1 MSSALQSTLTSL
13 QQNDYVS
20 LIMFTAMGYDYSRI
34 HLGQLTPVVSE
45 GKHLITSQTQPWT
58 WVSTLFIIIRYS
70 GLFALIL
77 FISEPL
83 ASCDRPPVGSSFL
96 AGSAKTCEILAITSA
111 WTLLLYV
118 CGADLLMILRVWA
131 MYNGSRLILRMLLTL
146 FVLEFIFT
154 FVATAVLSNARTQT
168 AMCILVII
176 QFVNQSLQMYR
187 VTKQWHINRYMNLLA
202 TQGLIYF
209 FANFLFDI
217 INVLANFRLLPSG
230 GWQFLLLLLVQYVPM
245 FVLTPRFVLSI
256 RELYARDVRRRGFGI
271 DTGFG
276 LESSDGRSGAIM
288 TELVFADFEQND
300 GLVVVGGIST
310 EVINTGP

>member
-1 MSSALQSTLTSL
+1 MWSDIA
-13 QQNDYVS
+13 N
-20 LIMFTAMGYDYSRI
+20 I
-34 HLGQLTPVVSE
+34 
-45 GKHLITSQTQPWT
+45 SQMTH
-58 WVSTLFIIIRYS
+58 
-70 GLFALIL
+70 G
-77 FISEPL
+77 
-83 ASCDRPPVGSSFL
+83 
-96 AGSAKTCEILAITSA
+96 
-111 WTLLLYV
+111 
-118 CGADLLMILRVWA
+118 
-131 MYNGSRLILRMLLTL
+131 
-146 FVLEFIFT
+146 
-154 FVATAVLSNARTQT
+154 T

-176 QFVNQSLQMYR
+176 QFVKQSLQMYR

-209 FANFLFDI
+209 SAYVHHAFMSLCPLFHQKSVDLMVTFSFRNFLFDI